1 MAEKE
6 LSMNLDKFKKV
17 KGIKDLEQYDLPTPQ
32 TAFIFDF
39 DKQEKEVDTF
49 IKNRSYL
56 MIRSDKENELDFCP
70 HNLICPRT
78 EAKDFVKKLTSKKFV
93 VILQECISWKED
105 KLSGNIMTLKNDV
118 VVELMRGGPLI
129 FLNRDGQVDEYLKV
143 NKKGSVLEYSG
154 KKIID
159 KTDLDKILKMIK
171 KLPPYKIVEF
181 SIGPDWLY
189 FWQIRDDKTAK
200 GLES

>member
-1 MAEKE
+1 MKD
-6 LSMNLDKFKKV
+6 LDKFRKV
-17 KGIKDLEQYDLPTPQ
+17 KGVKDLEQYDLTTPQ
-32 TAFIFDF
+32 TIFIFDF
-39 DKQEKEVDTF
+39 KKQEKEIDTF
-49 IKNRSYL
+49 IKNRDRL

-70 HNLICPRT
+70 HNLICPKA
-78 EAKDFVKKLTSKKFV
+78 EAKDFIKKLTSKKFV

-143 NKKGSVLEYSG
+143 NKKGLVVEYSG
-154 KKIID
+154 RKIIN
-159 KTDLDKILKMIK
+159 KTDLDKILKMVK

-189 FWQIRDDKTAK
+189 FWQIRDDKTAR

>member
-1 MAEKE
+1 MKG
-6 LSMNLDKFKKV
+6 LDKFKKV
-17 KGIKDLEQYDLPTPQ
+17 KGIKDLGQYDLPTPQ
-32 TAFIFDF
+32 TTFIFDF
-39 DKQEKEVDTF
+39 NKQEKEINAF

-70 HNLICPRT
+70 HNLICPKAG
-78 EAKDFVKKLTSKKFV
+78 AKDFIKKLTAKKFV

-105 KLSGNIMTLKNDV
+105 KLSGNILTLKNGV
-118 VVELMRGGPLI
+118 VIELMRGGPLI
-129 FLNRDGQVDEYLKV
+129 FLNRDGQVDEYLRV
-143 NKKGSVLEYSG
+143 NKKGLVVEYSG
-154 KKIID
+154 KKIIN
-159 KTDLDKILKMIK
+159 KTDLDKVIKLIK

-189 FWQIRDDKTAK
+189 FWQIREDKTAK